1 MKDPIPPELHIQ
13 GIKAVAALDDGNKI
27 VVRADALVQATRT
40 ELEIAVTT
48 DLAPTMALAL
58 LATTAKARATRDE
71 LMPAMGVMVAAVV
84 RSSSADRVRLQL
96 MFEKGVVLPIEMSL
110 DAAKAF
116 TKGLTDYLES
126 PRRYVDQRNVSPPAD
141 ASPDAPSLTPSR

>member
-1 MKDPIPPELHIQ
+1 MKDVIPPELHIQ

-58 LATTAKARATRDE
+58 LATTAQARATRDE

-126 PRRYVDQRNVSPPAD
+126 PRRYVDQRNVNPPAD
-141 ASPDAPSLTPSR
+141 RSPEAPPLTPSR